1 LLETYPLA
9 YPNSMTISLA
19 IAGAAGRMGRA
30 LILAGLTDARF
41 DFAGGTERAGSALI
55 GTDLGLMDGKA
66 AIGYFITDNVATA
79 CATGDVWVDFTS
91 PGATIAALAALSAT
105 NVKAA
110 IIGTTGFDD
119 QQKAAIKAASARLAI
134 VQSGNFS
141 LGVNLVAGLVRQAAA
156 RLGPDWDIEVIESHH
171 RHKVDAPSGT
181 ALMLGKAAA
190 IGRGV
195 DHDDVA
201 SFARNGQTGPRKAG
215 DIGYAV
221 VRAGGIIGEHE
232 VLFAAD
238 DEIVT
243 LTHKAGSRTIFAKGA
258 LVAAAW
264 AVGQKPG
271 LYSMDDVLGL

>member
-1 LLETYPLA
+1 MRITL
-9 YPNSMTISLA
+9 S
-19 IAGAAGRMGRA
+19 IAGAGGRMGRA
-30 LILAGLTDARF
+30 LILAASGDARF
-41 DFAGGTERAGSALI
+41 GVVGGTERAGSDLL
-55 GTDLGLMDGKA
+55 GTDIGLLDGK
-66 AIGYFITDNVATA
+66 VATGCLVIESVIEA
-79 CATGDVWVDFTS
+79 CKGAQVWIDFTS
-91 PGATIAALAALSAT
+91 PMATIAALSALSDT

-110 IIGTTGFDD
+110 IIGTTGFDAA
-119 QQKAAIKAASARLAI
+119 QLEAIKAASTKVSI

-156 RLGPDWDIEVIESHH
+156 RLGPDWDIEVVESHH

-181 ALMLGKAAA
+181 ALMLGRAAA
-190 IGRGV
+190 LGRDV

-201 SFARNGQTGPRKAG
+201 SFARHGQTGARKAG

-221 VRAGGIIGEHE
+221 IRAGGIIGDHE
-232 VLFAAD
+232 VMFAAE

-243 LTHKAGSRTIFAKGA
+243 LSHKASSRTIFAKGA
-258 LVAAAW
+258 LAAAAW

>member
-1 LLETYPLA
+1 
-9 YPNSMTISLA
+9 MTIKLA
-19 IAGAAGRMGRA
+19 IAGAAGRMGSA
-30 LILAGLTDARF
+30 LVKAALGDARF
-41 DFAGGTERAGSALI
+41 SVVGGTERAGSASI
-55 GTDLGLMDGKA
+55 GLDG
-66 AIGYFITDNVATA
+66 GGFGVSDRVEVA
-79 CATGDVWVDFTS
+79 CANADVWIDFTTPS
-91 PGATIAALAALSAT
+91 ATTAALVALKNT
-105 NVKAA
+105 GVKAA

-119 QQKAAIKAASARLAI
+119 SQQQAITDAAKHMVI

-181 ALMLGKAAA
+181 ALMLGRAAA
-190 IGRGV
+190 QGRGV
-195 DHDDVA
+195 DHDEVA
-201 SFARNGQTGPRKAG
+201 SFARHGQTGPRKAG

-238 DEIVT
+238 DEIVS

-258 LVAAAW
+258 LAAAAW
-264 AVGQKPG
+264 AVAQKPG

>member
-1 LLETYPLA
+1 
-9 YPNSMTISLA
+9 MRIRLA
-19 IAGAAGRMGRA
+19 IAGAAGRMGSA
-30 LILAGLTDARF
+30 LVKAALGDARF
-41 DFAGGTERAGSALI
+41 SVVGGTERAGSASI
-55 GTDLGLMDGKA
+55 GLDGGGFGVSDSVEA
-66 AIGYFITDNVATA
+66 A
-79 CATGDVWVDFTS
+79 CANADVWVDFTTPS
-91 PGATIAALAALSAT
+91 ATTAAITALRHT

-119 QQKAAIKAASARLAI
+119 SQQQAITDAAQHMVI

-201 SFARNGQTGPRKAG
+201 SFARHGQTGPRKAG

-258 LVAAAW
+258 LAAAAW
-264 AVGQKPG
+264 AVAQKPG

>member
-1 LLETYPLA
+1 
-9 YPNSMTISLA
+9 MTIKLC

-41 DFAGGTERAGSALI
+41 GVVGGTERAGSALI
-55 GTDLGLMDGKA
+55 GTDLGLLDGKS
-66 AIGYFITDNVATA
+66 AIGHLITDRVATA

-105 NVKAA
+105 NVTAA

-119 QQKAAIKAASARLAI
+119 LQLAAIKAASAKLAI

-181 ALMLGKAAA
+181 ALMLGRAAA
-190 IGRGV
+190 NGRGV
-195 DHDDVA
+195 AHDDVA
-201 SFARNGQTGPRKAG
+201 SFARHGQTGPRKAG

-238 DEIVT
+238 DEIVS

-258 LVAAAW
+258 LAAAAW
-264 AVGQKPG
+264 AVAQKPG

>member
-1 LLETYPLA
+1 M
-9 YPNSMTISLA
+9 SIKLA

-30 LILAGLTDARF
+30 LIVASGSDARF
-41 DFAGGTERAGSALI
+41 EVVAGTERVGSPLV
-55 GTDLGLMDGKA
+55 GVDLGLLDEKTA
-66 AIGYFITDNVATA
+66 LNASVTDSVATA
-79 CATGDVWVDFTS
+79 CAHADIWIDFTT
-91 PGATIAALAALSAT
+91 PDATIAALAALQNT
-105 NVKAA
+105 NIKAA
-110 IIGTTGFDD
+110 IIGTTGFDGAGQD
-119 QQKAAIKAASARLAI
+119 AIRAASQSLTI

-190 IGRGV
+190 TGRGV
-195 DHDDVA
+195 DHDSVA
-201 SFARNGQTGPRKAG
+201 TYARHGQTGARKAS

-221 VRAGGIIGEHE
+221 IRAGGIIGEHE
-232 VLFAAD
+232 VMFAAE

-243 LTHKAGSRTIFAKGA
+243 FTHKAGSRTIFAKGA
-258 LVAAAW
+258 LAAAAW
-264 AVGQKPG
+264 AVTQPPG

>member
-1 LLETYPLA
+1 
-9 YPNSMTISLA
+9 MTTKLS
-19 IAGAAGRMGRA
+19 IAGAGGRMARA
-30 LILAGLTDARF
+30 LILAGLADARF
-41 DFAGGTERAGSALI
+41 DIVGGTERVGSALI
-55 GTDLGLMDGKA
+55 GTDLGLLDRKDS
-66 AIGYFITDNVATA
+66 IGFVINDNVLMA
-79 CATGDVWVDFTS
+79 CANADVWIDFTT
-91 PGATIAALAALSAT
+91 PAATISALAALKNT
-105 NVKAA
+105 GVKAA

-119 QQKAAIKAASARLAI
+119 SQQQAIADAAQNIAI

-181 ALMLGKAAA
+181 ALMLGRAAA
-190 IGRGV
+190 LGRGV

-201 SFARNGQTGPRKAG
+201 SFVRHGQTGPRKAG

-232 VLFAAD
+232 VLFGAE
-238 DEIVT
+238 DEIVS

-258 LVAAAW
+258 LAAAAW
-264 AVGQKPG
+264 AVAQKPG
-271 LYSMDDVLGL
+271 LYSMDDVLDL